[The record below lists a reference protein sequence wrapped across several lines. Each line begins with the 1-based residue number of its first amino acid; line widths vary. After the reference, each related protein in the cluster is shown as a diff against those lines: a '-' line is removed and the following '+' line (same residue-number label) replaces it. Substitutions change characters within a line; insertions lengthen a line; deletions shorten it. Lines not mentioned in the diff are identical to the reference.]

1 MAERDLQ
8 QGTYRAAN
16 VSDRS
21 VKKLIEDAAANEQ
34 ILRRYQE
41 FELRMLSAESF
52 EELLVTL
59 LSTSREFFRLRA
71 VELWLYDAQGVLAE
85 LIPAK
90 FREGT
95 GIQLLLSERK
105 LARLYVDKPEV
116 RLLSIDDVD
125 PLPVLRDRDVRSAAL
140 LPLFRKGAFV
150 GSLHFGA
157 VEAQRFSTSKS
168 TDFISHMA
176 SIVAVCIENALS
188 QEHLRRLSV
197 LDTLTR
203 VKNRRGFH
211 DALEKEISRAQRTG
225 ESLSLLFVD
234 LDHFK
239 AVNDRH
245 GHLTGDRVLRA
256 VAEFFK
262 GILRRVDH
270 VCRYGG
276 EEFALILPSCDDQLA
291 VEIAE
296 RLRRKASVIAV
307 EVHGDNSDTRETVS
321 VTLSIGVCSWRAEQR
336 TDPNVAADIATSLI
350 ARSDQGVYKSK
361 EEGRNRVSFIP
372 FSADQ

>member
-8 QGTYRAAN
+8 QSTYRPTSA
-16 VSDRS
+16 SDRS
-21 VKKLIEDAAANEQ
+21 VKKLFEDAAANEQ

-52 EELLVTL
+52 EELLAIL
-59 LSTSREFFRLRA
+59 LISSREFFRLRA
-71 VELWLYDAQGVLAE
+71 VELWLYDSQGLLAE
-85 LIPAK
+85 LVPAK
-90 FREGT
+90 FADRSGV
-95 GIQLLLSERK
+95 QLLVSERT
-105 LARLYVDKPEV
+105 LARLYLDEPKV

-125 PLPVLRDRDVRSAAL
+125 PLPVLKDRDVRSAAL
-140 LPLFRKGAFV
+140 LPLYRKGSFV

-157 VEAQRFSTSKS
+157 VEAQRFSSSKS

-176 SIVAVCIENALS
+176 SIIAVCIENALS

-197 LDTLTR
+197 LDTLTK

-211 DALEKEISRAQRTG
+211 DALDKEISRAQRNG

-239 AVNDRH
+239 AVNDNY
-245 GHLTGDRVLRA
+245 GHLTGDRVLKT

-262 GILRRVDH
+262 GVLRRVDH

-291 VEIAE
+291 IEIAE
-296 RLRRKASVIAV
+296 RLRQEACAIEVAV
-307 EVHGDNSDTRETVS
+307 HNEDRDTHDTVS
-321 VTLSIGVCSWRAEQR
+321 VSLSIGVCSWRAER
-336 TDPNVAADIATSLI
+336 RIDPSAAAEIATLLI

-361 EEGRNRVSFIP
+361 EDGRNRVSYMP
-372 FSADQ
+372 FSAS